1 MNLIKSPNSSRL
13 SLPWAS
19 FVCALFGLLMA
30 GVVFAQPYGY
40 SVNSRG
46 NFPDSKDVNALWR
59 VNLADGT
66 VERVSE
72 QGLPTGFFDLEAL
85 AINADQQLFGADD
98 DLKTLVRVSMVTGV
112 ASAVGGKTIN
122 MGRALG
128 TNMDFGMTFDCQNR
142 AFVVS
147 DVEQSLFSAD
157 TQTGQL
163 TLIGEAGSLGAPI
176 TDLAS
181 FGEETF
187 GIGVGLDGQ
196 GNTVAPNLYRV
207 DLDNATAELI
217 GPLGDQASPYN
228 NAGLSFDEE
237 GVLWA
242 MTDRR
247 QVGGQDL
254 PSEILKID
262 PITGQASRMAT
273 SIVGLESLAIAAP
286 AACGRSLSPQPSPGL
301 PIPVNSPY
309 GLGVL
314 LLVALG
320 LGLVHARR
328 RSA

>member
-1 MNLIKSPNSSRL
+1 M
-13 SLPWAS
+13 PWAAV
-19 FVCALFGLLMA
+19 VCLVLGLLMA
-30 GVVFAQPYGY
+30 GAALAQPYGY

-46 NFPDSKDVNALWR
+46 NFPASNDVNALWR

-98 DLKTLVRVSMVTGV
+98 DSKTLVRVSMVTGV
-112 ASAVGGKTIN
+112 ASAVGGQTIN

-128 TNMDFGMTFDCQNR
+128 TNMDFGMTFDCQNQ

-147 DVEQSLFSAD
+147 DVEQSLYRAN
-157 TQTGQL
+157 TETGEL
-163 TLIGEAGSLGAPI
+163 TLVGNAGGLGAPI
-176 TDLAS
+176 TDLAT
-181 FGEETF
+181 FGDETF

-207 DLDNATAELI
+207 DLATATAELI
-217 GPLGDQASPYN
+217 GPLGDEASPYN
-228 NAGLSFDEE
+228 NAGLSFDGE

-254 PSEILKID
+254 ASEILKID
-262 PITGQASRMAT
+262 PNTGRASRIAT
-273 SIVGLESLAIAAP
+273 SIVGLESLAIAPP
-286 AACGRSLSPQPSPGL
+286 AACGLSTSTQIPPGF
-301 PIPVNSPY
+301 PIPVNSIY
-309 GLGVL
+309 ALF
-314 LLVALG
+314 LLVLTVLG
-320 LGLVHARR
+320 FGVMHARR

>member
-1 MNLIKSPNSSRL
+1 MSPIKKPSSSRL
-13 SLPWAS
+13 PQPWAF

-30 GVVFAQPYGY
+30 GTVLAQPYGY

-46 NFPDSKDVNALWR
+46 NLPDSNDVNALWR
-59 VNLADGT
+59 VNLADGS

-157 TQTGQL
+157 TQTGEL
-163 TLIGEAGSLGAPI
+163 TLVGEAGSLGAPI
-176 TDLAS
+176 TDLATY
-181 FGEETF
+181 GDETF

-196 GNTVAPNLYRV
+196 GNAVAPNLYRV

-228 NAGLSFDEE
+228 NAGLSFDDD

-262 PITGQASRMAT
+262 PNTGQARRMAT
-273 SIVGLESLAIAAP
+273 SIVGLESLAIAPP
-286 AACGRSLSPQPSPGL
+286 ATCGRSVSTQPASGL
-301 PIPVNSPY
+301 PIPVNSPL
-309 GLGVL
+309 GLAL
-314 LLVALG
+314 LMLIALG